1 MGLAPMGLAPMGLGH
16 TEGIIAP
23 TVAMPRPTLS
33 AGFPALALAVAAA
46 LAPQLGQAQAPL
58 VQATVVQAPLAAP
71 VAPSRRQPS
80 AALSEERA
88 RAAAEQILKALREG
102 DAEARFAQ
110 FAPKLQRMS
119 SPAMV
124 RSHLR
129 NQPRILSWTLGSVVP
144 GLDSSAV
151 EARLVT
157 SAGPRQLLMIID
169 NEGLLEGYHFDA
181 ADGAAETVAR
191 QFVQALI
198 EGRYVFASSF
208 LSPKLQEEIPPAAL
222 QRKWQALQQRT
233 GTVVK
238 MEKVA
243 RAEDTTDMKLVLV
256 LTKFTRLNDNIF
268 VILDRRNAIIGVDFP
283 TDPALPSAR

>member
-1 MGLAPMGLAPMGLGH
+1 MGLAPWGLGH
-16 TEGIIAP
+16 TEATIAP

-33 AGFPALALAVAAA
+33 AGLPALALAVAAV
-46 LAPQLGQAQAPL
+46 LAPQLGHAQATPLQAPL
-58 VQATVVQAPLAAP
+58 VQAAP
-71 VAPSRRQPS
+71 VAPSRSQLS

-88 RAAAEQILKALREG
+88 RAAAEQILKALKDG

-124 RSHLR
+124 RSHLL

-169 NEGLLEGYHFDA
+169 NEGRLEGYHFDA

>member
-16 TEGIIAP
+16 TEGTIAP

-33 AGFPALALAVAAA
+33 AGLPALALAVAAA
-46 LAPQLGQAQAPL
+46 LTPQLGQAQAPL
-58 VQATVVQAPLAAP
+58 VQAAP
-71 VAPSRRQPS
+71 VAPSRSQPS

-129 NQPRILSWTLGSVVP
+129 NQPRILSWTLGSVIP

-169 NEGLLEGYHFDA
+169 NEGRLEGYHFDA

-208 LSPKLQEEIPPAAL
+208 LGPKLQEEIPPAAL

-238 MEKVA
+238 VEKVA

-283 TDPALPSAR
+283 TDPALPATR

>member
-1 MGLAPMGLAPMGLGH
+1 MGLGH
-16 TEGIIAP
+16 TEGIVAP

-33 AGFPALALAVAAA
+33 AGLPALALAVAAA

-58 VQATVVQAPLAAP
+58 VQAAP
-71 VAPSRRQPS
+71 VAPSRSQPS

-144 GLDSSAV
+144 GLQ
-151 EARLVT
+151 RGR
-157 SAGPRQLLMIID
+157 GPLGHQRR
-169 NEGLLEGYHFDA
+169 A
-181 ADGAAETVAR
+181 
-191 QFVQALI
+191 
-198 EGRYVFASSF
+198 
-208 LSPKLQEEIPPAAL
+208 PPA
-222 QRKWQALQQRT
+222 
-233 GTVVK
+233 
-238 MEKVA
+238 
-243 RAEDTTDMKLVLV
+243 
-256 LTKFTRLNDNIF
+256 
-268 VILDRRNAIIGVDFP
+268 VD
-283 TDPALPSAR
+283 DH

>member
-1 MGLAPMGLAPMGLGH
+1 
-16 TEGIIAP
+16 
-23 TVAMPRPTLS
+23 
-33 AGFPALALAVAAA
+33 
-46 LAPQLGQAQAPL
+46 
-58 VQATVVQAPLAAP
+58 
-71 VAPSRRQPS
+71 
-80 AALSEERA
+80 
-88 RAAAEQILKALREG
+88 
-102 DAEARFAQ
+102 
-110 FAPKLQRMS
+110 MS

-124 RSHLR
+124 RSHLL

-169 NEGLLEGYHFDA
+169 NEGRLEGYHFDA

-208 LSPKLQEEIPPAAL
+208 LGPKLQEEIPPAAL

-238 MEKVA
+238 VEKVA

-283 TDPALPSAR
+283 TDPALPGVR

>member
-1 MGLAPMGLAPMGLGH
+1 
-16 TEGIIAP
+16 
-23 TVAMPRPTLS
+23 MPRPTLS
-33 AGFPALALAVAAA
+33 AGLPALALAVAAV
-46 LAPQLGQAQAPL
+46 LAPQLGQAQATPLQAPL
-58 VQATVVQAPLAAP
+58 VQAAP
-71 VAPSRRQPS
+71 VAPSRSQLS

-88 RAAAEQILKALREG
+88 RAAAEQILKALKDG

-124 RSHLR
+124 RSHLL

-169 NEGLLEGYHFDA
+169 NEGRLEGYHFDA

>member
-1 MGLAPMGLAPMGLGH
+1 
-16 TEGIIAP
+16 
-23 TVAMPRPTLS
+23 MPRPTLS
-33 AGFPALALAVAAA
+33 AGLPALALAVAAA

-58 VQATVVQAPLAAP
+58 VQAPVVQAPLAAP
-71 VAPSRRQPS
+71 VLAAPVAPSRSQPS

-88 RAAAEQILKALREG
+88 RAAAEQILKALKEG

-129 NQPRILSWTLGSVVP
+129 NQPRILSWTVGSVVP

-169 NEGLLEGYHFDA
+169 NEGRLEGYHFDA
-181 ADGAAETVAR
+181 ADVAAETVAR

-208 LSPKLQEEIPPAAL
+208 LGPKLQEEIPPAAL

-238 MEKVA
+238 VEKVA

-283 TDPALPSAR
+283 TDPALPGVR

>member
-1 MGLAPMGLAPMGLGH
+1 MGLAPWGLGH
-16 TEGIIAP
+16 TEATIAP

-33 AGFPALALAVAAA
+33 AGLPALALAVAAV
-46 LAPQLGQAQAPL
+46 LAPQLGQAQATPLQAPL
-58 VQATVVQAPLAAP
+58 VQAAP
-71 VAPSRRQPS
+71 VAPSRSQLS

-88 RAAAEQILKALREG
+88 RAAAEQILKALKDG

-124 RSHLR
+124 RSHLL

-169 NEGLLEGYHFDA
+169 NEGRLEGYHFDA

-222 QRKWQALQQRT
+222 RRKWQALQQRT

>member
-1 MGLAPMGLAPMGLGH
+1 MGLAPMGLGH
-16 TEGIIAP
+16 TEGTIAP

-33 AGFPALALAVAAA
+33 AGLPALALAVAAA

-58 VQATVVQAPLAAP
+58 VQAAP
-71 VAPSRRQPS
+71 VAPSRSQPS

-88 RAAAEQILKALREG
+88 RAAAEQILKALKEG

-129 NQPRILSWTLGSVVP
+129 NQPRILSWTLGSVIP

-151 EARLVT
+151 KARLVT

-169 NEGLLEGYHFDA
+169 NEGRLEGYHFDA
-181 ADGAAETVAR
+181 ADGAAETVAG

-238 MEKVA
+238 VEKVA

-283 TDPALPSAR
+283 TDPALPGVR

>member
-1 MGLAPMGLAPMGLGH
+1 
-16 TEGIIAP
+16 
-23 TVAMPRPTLS
+23 MPRPTLS
-33 AGFPALALAVAAA
+33 AGLPALALAVAAA
-46 LAPQLGQAQAPL
+46 LAPQLGQAQATPLQAPL
-58 VQATVVQAPLAAP
+58 VQAAP
-71 VAPSRRQPS
+71 VAPSRSQPS

-88 RAAAEQILKALREG
+88 RAAAEQILKALKDG

-110 FAPKLQRMS
+110 FAPKLQRMT

-129 NQPRILSWTLGSVVP
+129 NQPRILSWTLDSVVP
-144 GLDSSAV
+144 GVDSSAV
-151 EARLVT
+151 GARLVT

-169 NEGLLEGYHFDA
+169 NEGRLEGYHFDA
-181 ADGAAETVAR
+181 ADVAAETVAR

-208 LSPKLQEEIPPAAL
+208 LGPILQEEIPPAAL

-233 GTVVK
+233 GNVVK
-238 MEKVA
+238 VEKVA

-283 TDPALPSAR
+283 TDPSLPSTR

>member
-1 MGLAPMGLAPMGLGH
+1 MGLAPMGLGH
-16 TEGIIAP
+16 TEGVLAH
-23 TVAMPRPTLS
+23 TLAMPRPTLR
-33 AGFPALALAVAAA
+33 AGLPALALAVAAA
-46 LAPQLGQAQAPL
+46 LVPQLGRAQAPL
-58 VQATVVQAPLAAP
+58 VQAPLMAPA
-71 VAPSRRQPS
+71 APSRSQPS
-80 AALSEERA
+80 AALSELRA
-88 RAAAEQILKALREG
+88 RAAAEQILKALKEG

-110 FAPKLQRMS
+110 FAPKLQRMT
-119 SPAMV
+119 SPALV

-129 NQPRILSWTLGSVVP
+129 NQPRILSWTLGSVIP

-169 NEGLLEGYHFDA
+169 NEGRLEGYHFDA
-181 ADGAAETVAR
+181 ADVAAETVAR

-198 EGRYVFASSF
+198 EGRYVYAFS
-208 LSPKLQEEIPPAAL
+208 LLGPKLQEEIPPAAM

-238 MEKVA
+238 VEKVA

-283 TDPALPSAR
+283 SDPALPSAR

>member
-1 MGLAPMGLAPMGLGH
+1 
-16 TEGIIAP
+16 
-23 TVAMPRPTLS
+23 MPRPTLR
-33 AGFPALALAVAAA
+33 AGLSALALAVAAA
-46 LAPQLGQAQAPL
+46 LAPQLGQAQASPA
-58 VQATVVQAPLAAP
+58 QAPKVQAPLAAP
-71 VAPSRRQPS
+71 VLAAPVAPSRSQPS

-88 RAAAEQILKALREG
+88 RVAAEQILRALKDS

-110 FAPKLQRMS
+110 FAPKLQRMT
-119 SPAMV
+119 SPAKV

-129 NQPRILSWTLGSVVP
+129 HQPRILSWTLGAVVP

-169 NEGLLEGYHFDA
+169 NEGRLEGYHFDA
-181 ADGAAETVAR
+181 ADVAAETVAR

-198 EGRYVFASSF
+198 EGRYVYASSF
-208 LSPKLQEEIPPAAL
+208 LAPKLQEEFPPAAM

-233 GTVVK
+233 GTVVNV
-238 MEKVA
+238 EKVA

-256 LTKFTRLNDNIF
+256 LTKFTRVNDNIF

-283 TDPALPSAR
+283 TDPALPSPR